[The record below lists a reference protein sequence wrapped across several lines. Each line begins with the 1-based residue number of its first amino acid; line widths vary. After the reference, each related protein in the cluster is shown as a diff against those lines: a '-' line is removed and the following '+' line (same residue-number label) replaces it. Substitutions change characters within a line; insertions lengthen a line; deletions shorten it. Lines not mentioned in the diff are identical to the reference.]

1 MLPPEAAMSNFYEL
15 PAKTL
20 AGQPANLAQYKGKV
34 ALVVN
39 VASACGLTPQY
50 AGLQKLHTDLA
61 ARGFTVL
68 GFPSNQF
75 GMQEPGTAEQIKDF
89 CDTRYKVTFP
99 LFEKIEVKKGAGQS
113 PVYQFLTTEHAEPN
127 WNFTKYL
134 VGKDGRV
141 IKRYE
146 PTVKPEDP
154 QIAADIESA
163 LKA

>member
-1 MLPPEAAMSNFYEL
+1 MANFFEHKINALDGKPAEL
-15 PAKTL
+15 AKF
-20 AGQPANLAQYKGKV
+20 KGKV

-50 AGLQKLHTDLA
+50 TGLQKLHEDLGK
-61 ARGFTVL
+61 RGLAVL

-75 GMQEPGTAEQIKDF
+75 GAQEPGTPVQIQEF
-89 CDTRYKVTFP
+89 CSTKYQVTFP
-99 LFEKIEVKKGAGQS
+99 LFEKIEVKKGGNQHA
-113 PVYQFLTTEHAEPN
+113 VYKFLTTDHAEPN

-134 VGKDGRV
+134 VGKDGKV

-146 PTVKPEDP
+146 PTVKPDDP
-154 QIAADIESA
+154 ALIADIEAA

>member
-1 MLPPEAAMSNFYEL
+1 MLPTEAAMANFYEL
-15 PAKTL
+15 KTNTL
-20 AGQPANLAQYKGKV
+20 DGKAANLSQYKGKV

-50 AGLQKLHTDLA
+50 TGLQKLHTDLSA
-61 ARGFTVL
+61 KGFTVL

-75 GMQEPGTAEQIKDF
+75 GMQEPGTAQQIREF
-89 CDTRYKVTFP
+89 CDTRYRVTFP
-99 LFEKIEVKKGAGQS
+99 LFEKIEVKKGPGQS
-113 PVYQFLTTEHAEPN
+113 PVYQFLTTEHPEPN

-134 VGKDGRV
+134 VGKDGKV

-154 QIAADIESA
+154 QIAADIAAA